1 MGLLSSLRTVC
12 QLPRQSPEDNEVI
25 LTKAQEEQEVKV
37 PCEEDWS
44 LIGSRCYQTVN
55 MRSSITKDQAEK
67 VCQTRGGEHIFL
79 ISEK

>member
-1 MGLLSSLRTVC
+1 M
-12 QLPRQSPEDNEVI
+12 
-25 LTKAQEEQEVKV
+25 KV

-67 VCQTRGGEHIFL
+67 VCQERGGKHIVF